1 MAMLH
6 SNTHSSS
13 TVRIY
18 MGTAWTLC
26 RIQSTITLYTIEWS
40 SLDDILAVRLLSKL
54 RRNYIR
60 RLNVAYID
68 IIVIYSWALWS
79 EGRSAAGWWVCLAA
93 DCKSKPRKSIRSGSA
108 ANCAAPPR
116 RLLLMLVSTP
126 LRTVNRCCSS
136 LAVSDGVWM
145 SGPLTFKP
153 IRRTPRLYT
162 LYSSSPVR
170 NLRRNKIPYYNV
182 SRLSGIVCRVNA

>member
-68 IIVIYSWALWS
+68 IIVIYS
-79 EGRSAAGWWVCLAA
+79 
-93 DCKSKPRKSIRSGSA
+93 
-108 ANCAAPPR
+108 
-116 RLLLMLVSTP
+116 
-126 LRTVNRCCSS
+126 
-136 LAVSDGVWM
+136 
-145 SGPLTFKP
+145 
-153 IRRTPRLYT
+153 
-162 LYSSSPVR
+162 
-170 NLRRNKIPYYNV
+170 
-182 SRLSGIVCRVNA
+182 